1 MSDFKNP
8 ADHPEDYEF
17 YAFVVDGEV
26 AVVMPVSATNMP
38 LHNAVF
44 SSDPI
49 VKKLSPE
56 EKNVVSQGY
65 TYDESG
71 FHPPV

>member
-17 YAFVVDGEV
+17 YAFIVDNEV
-26 AVVMPVSATNMP
+26 AVVMPVSVTNMP

-49 VKKLSPE
+49 VKKISTE
-56 EKNVVSQGY
+56 QKNVVVQGY

-71 FHPPV
+71 FHPPA

>member
-17 YAFVVDGEV
+17 YAFIVDNEV

-49 VKKLSPE
+49 VKKLSLGQ
-56 EKNVVSQGY
+56 KNVVVQGY

-71 FHPPV
+71 FHPPA

>member
-8 ADHPEDYEF
+8 VDHPEDFEF
-17 YAFVVDGEV
+17 YAFIVDGEV
-26 AVVMPVSATNMP
+26 ATIMPVSSAMP

-44 SSDPI
+44 ASDPI

-56 EKNVVSQGY
+56 QKNIVSQGW
-65 TYDESG
+65 TWDGNE
-71 FHPPV
+71 FVAP

>member
-1 MSDFKNP
+1 MSNFNNP

-17 YAFVVDGEV
+17 YAFIVDDEV
-26 AVVMPVSATNMP
+26 ATIMPVSATNMP

-56 EKNVVSQGY
+56 QKNVVVQGW
-65 TYDESG
+65 TWDGNE
-71 FHPPV
+71 FVAPQ